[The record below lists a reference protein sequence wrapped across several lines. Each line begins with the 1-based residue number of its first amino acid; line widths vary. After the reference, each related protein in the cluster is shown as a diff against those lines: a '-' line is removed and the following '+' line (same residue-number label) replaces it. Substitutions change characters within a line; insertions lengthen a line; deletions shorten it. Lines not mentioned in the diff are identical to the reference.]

1 MIRCKKGEFM
11 GNNYLGQKAKYKLR
25 DVEGN
30 VISLIDTEIIGIDLD
45 SYFPIQYTL
54 DSNVIDR
61 VRALGVNDY
70 EIMEFVALYKAIKRG
85 ININL
90 SKMEILPTFIL
101 LEKSIKS
108 MVCEFSDLEK
118 YASYI
123 EKKNVNPLVLVKS
136 KNSYAKPICEIK
148 LGKNVIFYGNK
159 NTKVEWAD
167 IKNDLEVGE

>member
-11 GNNYLGQKAKYKLR
+11 GDNYLGQKVKYKLR

-30 VISLIDTEIIGIDLD
+30 VISLIDTEIVGIDLD

-54 DSNVIDR
+54 DSSVIER
-61 VRALGVNDY
+61 VRALGFKDY
-70 EIMEFVALYKAIKRG
+70 EIMEFVALYKAINRG
-85 ININL
+85 IKVNID
-90 SKMEILPTFIL
+90 KMEILPTFIL
-101 LEKSIKS
+101 LANSIKS
-108 MVCEFSDLEK
+108 MVCEFSDLEN
-118 YASYI
+118 YASYV
-123 EKKNVNPLVLVKS
+123 EKKNINPLVLIKS
-136 KNSYAKPICEIK
+136 KNSYAKRLCDIK

>member
-101 LEKSIKS
+101 LVNSIKS
-108 MVCEFSDLEK
+108 RVCEFSDLEN
-118 YASYI
+118 YASYV
-123 EKKNVNPLVLVKS
+123 EKKSINPLVLIKS
-136 KNSYAKPICEIK
+136 KNNYSKRLCDIK